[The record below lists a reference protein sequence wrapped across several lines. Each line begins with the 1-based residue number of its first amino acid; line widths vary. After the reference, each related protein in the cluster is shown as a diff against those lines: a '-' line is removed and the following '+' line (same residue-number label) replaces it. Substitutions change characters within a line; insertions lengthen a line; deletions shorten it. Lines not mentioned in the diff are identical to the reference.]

1 MKKIKNKKKILI
13 AVAVVAVM
21 LLAYYIYYK
30 NSDTYKEFEESSQLE
45 ELIPYEEE
53 KQEDKS
59 KSNSKSNQKAES
71 EESENGN
78 GGKDVSNGNGD
89 TEANSNSNGE
99 TSNKG
104 VNNGEGGD
112 TNGEEKGADSNG
124 ENSSSGSTNEENSGN
139 GSTSGTNSN
148 GGGTEN
154 RGEMMLVHITGEVKN
169 WGVIELPEG
178 SRVIDA
184 VNKAGGFTDSADIE
198 KVNLAYELSDG
209 VKVYIPSKN
218 EDEIGDTTT
227 QEYITADSGNNV
239 ITGGNDMKKETK
251 SELVNINKAT
261 QTELETLPGIG
272 PSTALKIISYRNENG
287 SFSSIEDIKNVNGI
301 GDSKY
306 ESIRELICV

>member
-30 NSDTYKEFEESSQLE
+30 NSDTYKEFEESSQLA

-53 KQEDKS
+53 KQEDGKN
-59 KSNSKSNQKAES
+59 KSNSKSNEGAES
-71 EESENGN
+71 EEGE
-78 GGKDVSNGNGD
+78 GKKEDSNGNGEAD
-89 TEANSNSNGE
+89 TDSNSNAGTEQNSSKEVNKTEGGE
-99 TSNKG
+99 TNSESKG
-104 VNNGEGGD
+104 DDGN
-112 TNGEEKGADSNG
+112 S
-124 ENSSSGSTNEENSGN
+124 ENSSSGSTD
-139 GSTSGTNSN
+139 GTNSD
-148 GGGTEN
+148 GESTEN

-184 VNKAGGFTDSADIE
+184 VNKAGGFTDSADVE
-198 KVNLAYELSDG
+198 KVNLAYELTDG

-218 EDEIGDTTT
+218 EDEIGETTT

-287 SFSSIEDIKNVNGI
+287 SFSSIEDIKNVSGI

>member
-30 NSDTYKEFEESSQLE
+30 NSDTYKEFEESSHLE

-71 EESENGN
+71 EESEKGNGGKATSNGN
-78 GGKDVSNGNGD
+78 GGTEDYLSKD
-89 TEANSNSNGE
+89 
-99 TSNKG
+99 

-112 TNGEEKGADSNG
+112 TNGEIEGADSKG
-124 ENSSSGSTNEENSGN
+124 ENSSSSTTN
-139 GSTSGTNSN
+139 GTKSN
-148 GGGTEN
+148 GGGTES

-184 VNKAGGFTDSADIE
+184 VNKAGGFTDSADVE

>member
-1 MKKIKNKKKILI
+1 MKKIKNKNKIII
-13 AVAVVAVM
+13 AVGLVAVT
-21 LLAYYIYYK
+21 LLAYYVYYK

-71 EESENGN
+71 EEDENGN
-78 GGKDVSNGNGD
+78 GGKATSNGNG
-89 TEANSNSNGE
+89 EAGANSNSNGE
-99 TSNKG
+99 
-104 VNNGEGGD
+104 
-112 TNGEEKGADSNG
+112 
-124 ENSSSGSTNEENSGN
+124 NSSSSTNGENSGN
-139 GSTSGTNSN
+139 GSINGTNSN
-148 GGGTEN
+148 GEKTEN

-184 VNKAGGFTDSADIE
+184 VNKAGGFTDSADVE

-218 EDEIGDTTT
+218 EDVIGDTTT
-227 QEYITADSGNNV
+227 QEYITFDSGNNV

-287 SFSSIEDIKNVNGI
+287 SFSSIEDIKNVSGI

-306 ESIRELICV
+306 ESIRDLICV

>member
-53 KQEDKS
+53 KQEYKS
-59 KSNSKSNQKAES
+59 KSNSKSNQES
-71 EESENGN
+71 ESEKSEKGN
-78 GGKDVSNGNGD
+78 GGKDASNGDGKAG
-89 TEANSNSNGE
+89 ANSNSNGE
-99 TSNKG
+99 TSSEGVKNGKG
-104 VNNGEGGD
+104 ED
-112 TNGEEKGADSNG
+112 TKGEEKRADSNG
-124 ENSSSGSTNEENSGN
+124 ENSSSSTTNE
-139 GSTSGTNSN
+139 TNSN
-148 GGGTEN
+148 GEETEN

-184 VNKAGGFTDSADIE
+184 VNKAGGFTDSADVE

-227 QEYITADSGNNV
+227 KEYITADSGNNV

>member
-1 MKKIKNKKKILI
+1 MKKVKNKKKILI
-13 AVAVVAVM
+13 AVAAVAVM

-53 KQEDKS
+53 KQEDK
-59 KSNSKSNQKAES
+59 KFNSKSNQKAEN
-71 EESENGN
+71 EEGEKGN
-78 GGKDVSNGNGD
+78 GGNATSNGDGGSKDDSSKDVS
-89 TEANSNSNGE
+89 
-99 TSNKG
+99 
-104 VNNGEGGD
+104 NGEGGD
-112 TNGEEKGADSNG
+112 TNGEVGGADSKG
-124 ENSSSGSTNEENSGN
+124 ENSSSSTTN
-139 GSTSGTNSN
+139 GTNSN
-148 GGGTEN
+148 GGGTES

-184 VNKAGGFTDSADIE
+184 VDKAGGFTDSADIE

>member
-71 EESENGN
+71 EEGENGN
-78 GGKDVSNGNGD
+78 GGKDVLNGNGD
-89 TEANSNSNGE
+89 TEANSNSNEE
-99 TSNKG
+99 TSSKG
-104 VNNGEGGD
+104 VNNGKGED
-112 TNGEEKGADSNG
+112 IKGEERGADSNG
-124 ENSSSGSTNEENSGN
+124 EKSSSSTTNE
-139 GSTSGTNSN
+139 TNSN
-148 GGGTEN
+148 GEETEN
-154 RGEMMLVHITGEVKN
+154 RGEMMLVHITGEVEN

-184 VNKAGGFTDSADIE
+184 VNKAGGFTDSADVE

-227 QEYITADSGNNV
+227 KEYITADSGNNV